1 MKKKYKIFILYEKL
15 KSEFY
20 GKLFL
25 SMYLKKNYYNSIEF
39 VKLGFYKILIPE
51 ILSLQENQRENVIIN
66 QSGNLFSKNSYVLE
80 SPELKNLKEFCNNNL
95 FIYFY
100 DRFNFK
106 KDIEIYITQSWIN
119 FNQKNTSHHRHKHI
133 NSIISSVLFIKGE
146 MCPITFHNSQRN
158 LFGNLMSYE
167 DFAAPN
173 ENNAAQFNFNN
184 ENGKLFLFPS
194 TLLHSVAKNK
204 SDVER
209 ISLSFNTFIKG
220 QLGGAQNSLQALNI
234 K

>member
-1 MKKKYKIFILYEKL
+1 MN
-15 KSEFY
+15 KSE
-20 GKLFL
+20 L
-25 SMYLKKNYYNSIEF
+25 EF
-39 VKLGFYKILIPE
+39 IHKQK
-51 ILSLQENQRENVIIN
+51 ENVAIN
-66 QSGNLFSKNSYVLE
+66 QKGNSYSKNNYVLD
-80 SPELKNLKEFCNNNL
+80 SPELKNLKEFCNKNL
-95 FIYFY
+95 FMFFY
-100 DRFNFK
+100 DRFKVK

-119 FNQKNTSHHRHKHI
+119 FNQKDTSHHRHKHA
-133 NSIISSVLFIKGE
+133 NSIISSVFFIQGE
-146 MCPITFHNSQRN
+146 TCPITFYNSERN

-173 ENNAAQFNFNN
+173 ENNAAQVYFGN

-194 TLLHSVAKNK
+194 TLMHSVEPNK
-204 SDVER
+204 SNVER

>member
-1 MKKKYKIFILYEKL
+1 MSISENITRLFSTPVFKSPEKYKFN
-15 KSEFY
+15 KSELNFID
-20 GKLFL
+20 K
-25 SMYLKKNYYNSIEF
+25 
-39 VKLGFYKILIPE
+39 
-51 ILSLQENQRENVIIN
+51 QRENAIIN
-66 QSGNLFSKNSYVLE
+66 QSGNLFSKNNYVLD

-100 DRFNFK
+100 DRFNVK

-119 FNQKNTSHHRHKHI
+119 FNQKDTSHHRHKHV
-133 NSIISSVLFIKGE
+133 NSIISSVFFIKGE
-146 MCPITFHNSQRN
+146 MCPITFYNSERN
-158 LFGNLMSYE
+158 LFGNLLSYDDFTVFNE
-167 DFAAPN
+167 DN
-173 ENNAAQFNFNN
+173 TSQVYFNN
-184 ENGKLFLFPS
+184 QNGQLFLFPS
-194 TLLHSVAKNK
+194 TLMHSVAKNK

>member
-1 MKKKYKIFILYEKL
+1 MSISENITRLFSTPVFKSPEKYNFD
-15 KSEFY
+15 KSELDFID
-20 GKLFL
+20 K
-25 SMYLKKNYYNSIEF
+25 
-39 VKLGFYKILIPE
+39 
-51 ILSLQENQRENVIIN
+51 QRENALIN
-66 QSGNLFSKNSYVLE
+66 QEGNLFSKNNYVLN
-80 SPELKNLKEFCNNNL
+80 SPELKNLKEFCKNNL

-100 DRFNFK
+100 DRFKVK
-106 KDIEIYITQSWIN
+106 KDIEIYITQSWLN
-119 FNQKNTSHHRHKHI
+119 FNQKNTSHHRHKHV

-146 MCPITFHNSQRN
+146 MCPITFYNTDRN
-158 LFGNLMSYE
+158 LFGNLISYE

-173 ENNAAQFNFNN
+173 ENNAAQVYFKN

-194 TLLHSVAKNK
+194 TLMHSVAKNK

-220 QLGGAQNSLQALNI
+220 QLGDTQNSLQALNI

>member
-1 MKKKYKIFILYEKL
+1 LTNFFNLLHDTLKFNTINRIMSISDNIARLFSTPVFKSPEKYKFN
-15 KSEFY
+15 KSELDF
-20 GKLFL
+20 
-25 SMYLKKNYYNSIEF
+25 ID
-39 VKLGFYKILIPE
+39 
-51 ILSLQENQRENVIIN
+51 QQRENAIIN

-80 SPELKNLKEFCNNNL
+80 SPELKNLKEFCSNNL
-95 FIYFY
+95 FMYFY
-100 DRFNFK
+100 DGFNIK

-158 LFGNLMSYE
+158 LFGNLISYE

>member
-1 MKKKYKIFILYEKL
+1 MSISENITRLFSTPVFKSPEKYNFD
-15 KSEFY
+15 KSELDFID
-20 GKLFL
+20 K
-25 SMYLKKNYYNSIEF
+25 
-39 VKLGFYKILIPE
+39 
-51 ILSLQENQRENVIIN
+51 QRENALIN
-66 QSGNLFSKNSYVLE
+66 QEGNLFSKNNYVLN
-80 SPELKNLKEFCNNNL
+80 SPELKNLKEFCKNNL

-100 DRFNFK
+100 DRFNVK

-119 FNQKNTSHHRHKHI
+119 FNQKHTSHHRHKHV

-146 MCPITFHNSQRN
+146 MCPITFYNTDRN
-158 LFGNLMSYE
+158 LFGNLISYE

-173 ENNAAQFNFNN
+173 ENNAAQVYFKN

-194 TLLHSVAKNK
+194 TLMHSVAKNK

>member
-1 MKKKYKIFILYEKL
+1 MSETYNIKRLFSTPVFQSSEKYKFN
-15 KSEFY
+15 KSE
-20 GKLFL
+20 L
-25 SMYLKKNYYNSIEF
+25 EF
-39 VKLGFYKILIPE
+39 VHKQK
-51 ILSLQENQRENVIIN
+51 ENVAIN
-66 QSGNLFSKNSYVLE
+66 QNGNSYSKNNYVLD
-80 SPELKNLKEFCNNNL
+80 SPELKNLKEFCNKNL
-95 FIYFY
+95 LMFFY
-100 DRFNFK
+100 DRFKVK

-119 FNQKNTSHHRHKHI
+119 FNQKDTSHHRHKHV

-146 MCPITFHNSQRN
+146 MCPITFYNSDRN

-173 ENNAAQFNFNN
+173 ENNAAQVYFKN

-194 TLLHSVAKNK
+194 TLMHSVAKNK

-209 ISLSFNTFIKG
+209 ISLSFNTFIRG
-220 QLGGAQNSLQALNI
+220 QLGGDSTLQILNI